1 MPRATFLTRPGKRD
15 GSRISLKN
23 MIRKLIEKHLI
34 QGWGKRQLLKL
45 GLVIAPILAVSNEQ
59 IEGTVAVIIAG
70 ALMVIEIIFSK
81 LNAKKLAS
89 KK

>member
-1 MPRATFLTRPGKRD
+1 MPRATFLNRPGKRN
-15 GSRISLKN
+15 GSRIIMKDLL
-23 MIRKLIEKHLI
+23 RKLIEKHLI

-45 GLVIAPILAVSNEQ
+45 GLAIAPVLAVTSEQ
-59 IEGTVAVIIAG
+59 IDSTVAVIIAG
-70 ALMVIEIIFSK
+70 VLMGIEIIFSK